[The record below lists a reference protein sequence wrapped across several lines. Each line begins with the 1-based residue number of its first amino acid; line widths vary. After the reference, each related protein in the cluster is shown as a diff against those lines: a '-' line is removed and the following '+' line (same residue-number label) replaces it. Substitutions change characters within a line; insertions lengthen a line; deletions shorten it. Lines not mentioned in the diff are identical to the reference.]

1 MNSEKRYALIS
12 GASSG
17 IGWEFTKLL
26 AEKGYHTIMV
36 SNQEELLKE
45 KCELIKAQYNTK
57 AIPLYMDLSKPESRE
72 GVSFLQRKQNGS
84 GNTHQ

>member
-26 AEKGYHTIMV
+26 AEKLYHTIMV

-45 KCELIKAQYNTK
+45 KCELI
-57 AIPLYMDLSKPESRE
+57 
-72 GVSFLQRKQNGS
+72 
-84 GNTHQ
+84 